1 METRVA
7 PFLMFQRGD
16 AEAAM
21 ELYVATLPDGRVLEL
36 ERWGPEGPGAEGKLM
51 RARFSIAGL
60 EVMCFDSPVKHAFEF
75 TPSSSLFVTC
85 ASEAE
90 LDRIAATLGEGGRFL
105 MPLGSYGFS
114 RKFAW
119 LDDRFGVSWQLN
131 LP

>member
-7 PFLMFQRGD
+7 PFLMFQGGD

-21 ELYVATLPDGRVLEL
+21 SLYVATVPGSRILEL
-36 ERWGPEGPGAEGKLM
+36 ERWGPEGPGAEGQVM
-51 RARFSIAGL
+51 RASFSLAGL
-60 EVMCFDSPVKHAFEF
+60 EVRCFDSPVKHAFGF

-90 LDRIAATLGEGGRFL
+90 LDRIAAALSEGGRYL
-105 MPLGSYGFS
+105 MPIGSYGFS
-114 RKFAW
+114 RRFAW
-119 LDDRFGVSWQLN
+119 LDDRFGVSWQLD